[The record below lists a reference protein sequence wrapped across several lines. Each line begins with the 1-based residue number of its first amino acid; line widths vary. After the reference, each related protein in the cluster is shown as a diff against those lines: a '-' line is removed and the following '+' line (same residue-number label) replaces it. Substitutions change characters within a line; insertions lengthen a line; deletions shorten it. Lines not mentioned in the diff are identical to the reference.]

1 MKICEVMAG
10 DEEGGLENHFIDLAN
25 ALAGKHQV
33 HVIAHRRYGDRFAS
47 GVRFHPLDLSRSRKN
62 PLTLYRL
69 LQLIRAIGPDVVH
82 AHANKAAA
90 MIALL
95 RCWIAAPCV
104 ATIHSLKRKTA
115 MFERFDHLIAVSK
128 GVAGGIRNPAL
139 TVIYNGRNQSPGGS
153 RSPSDTTKGRK
164 CITFIGRLVH
174 VKGVDL
180 LLTAFSKLASQSVEL
195 RIVGDGPE
203 RSSLESQAEQLELD
217 KRVTFMGNRDDIQS
231 LLQEADLVVIS
242 SRREGFPLVLVEAL
256 LGHRPVVS
264 TRVPGAAEILP
275 EQVLADIESPD
286 NLAERLEWALADADR
301 LKRLFA
307 PVFNFAEN
315 KLTHDHQVTATE
327 AVLID
332 VVQRGK
338 RCAS

>member
-69 LQLIRAIGPDVVH
+69 LKLIRMIGPDVVH

-95 RCWIAAPCV
+95 RRWLAVPCV
-104 ATIHSLKRKTA
+104 ATVHSLKRKTG
-115 MFERFDHLIAVSK
+115 MFEQFDHLIAVSQ
-128 GVAGGIRNPAL
+128 GVARGIRNPAL
-139 TVIYNGRNQSPGGS
+139 TVIYNGRNPSPGS
-153 RSPSDTTKGRK
+153 SEVSSPVPAARK
-164 CITFIGRLVH
+164 RITFIGRLVQ

-180 LLTAFSKLASQSVEL
+180 LLSAFSKLADQAVEL
-195 RIVGDGPE
+195 RIVGDGPD
-203 RSSLESQAEQLELD
+203 RSGLESLAGQLGLRE
-217 KRVTFMGNRDDIQS
+217 RVTFLGNRDDIES
-231 LLQEADLVVIS
+231 LLADTDLVVIA

-256 LGHRPVVS
+256 LAHRPVVS

-275 EQVLADIESPD
+275 GQVLADIENPES
-286 NLAERLEWALADADR
+286 LADRLEWALADETR
-301 LKRLFA
+301 LIQLFA
-307 PVFNFAEN
+307 PVFDFAEN
-315 KLTHDHQVTATE
+315 ELTHDHQVTATE
-327 AVLID
+327 AVLVD
-332 VVQRGK
+332 VVQRG
-338 RCAS
+338 A